1 MARHVQTLI
10 AGTIAVT
17 ALCAASASDVRAQD
31 ASLVLNEQMLFG
43 DVFAGQRL
51 NVVEANQQVSVSNTA
66 LGNQINGG
74 AEGRDI
80 TLRNMQSSHGAIAA
94 QTNINTGYEVSGRV
108 TAVTQARSNEASAA
122 ANNAALELDSRQYT
136 YGSTVSQTMLENPD
150 ARLTG
155 GIQATSASYS
165 NNVLAGG
172 TNTFVSGTVEQ
183 HATGDTRAGTYVP
196 AHYIPGTAYIAA
208 DAAANMA
215 QLSSN
220 GSSGQRV
227 EVRQLS
233 EGWTAAETASSAGNI
248 WASTTVSSAAA
259 NRITANNAGGSQVIT
274 ADQNNTGGVSSRA
287 STHAYDYGDL
297 RAMADGAGNQAYV
310 GNQDI
315 WVEIDNTQMNS
326 GGVSV
331 EAQLTGYNGYDAYVG
346 ANATGNSVTGF
357 ACSDCGGI
365 MNARNNQTNT
375 GNVSATA
382 TTNIVGQGRAAIT
395 GTTAT
400 GNSANFYVSRPGG

>member
-1 MARHVQTLI
+1 M
-10 AGTIAVT
+10 T
-17 ALCAASASDVRAQD
+17 ALCAVSASDVRAQD
-31 ASLVLNEQMLFG
+31 GSVVLNEQMLFG

-51 NVVEANQQVSVSNTA
+51 NVVEANQQVTVSNTA

-80 TLRNMQSSHGAIAA
+80 TLRNTQSSHGAIAA

-136 YGSTVSQTMLENPD
+136 YGSTVSQTALENPD

-172 TNTFVSGTVEQ
+172 TNTFVSGTIQ
-183 HATGDTRAGTYVP
+183 QRATGDTRAGTYVP
-196 AHYIPGTAYIAA
+196 AHYIPGTAYIVA
-208 DAAANMA
+208 DAAANTA

-227 EVRQLS
+227 EVRQLA
-233 EGWTAAETASSAGNI
+233 EGWTAAETASSAGNT
-248 WASTTVSSAAA
+248 WVSTTVSTAAA

-274 ADQNNTGGVSSRA
+274 TDQTNTGGVSSRA
-287 STHAYDYGDL
+287 TTHAYDFGDL

-326 GGVSV
+326 GGVAV
-331 EAQLTGYNGYDAYVG
+331 EVELTGYNGYDAYTG
-346 ANATGNSVTGF
+346 ANAVGNSVTGF

-365 MNARNNQTNT
+365 MNGRNNQTNT

-382 TTNIVGQGRAAIT
+382 TTNIVGQGRAVIT

>member
-1 MARHVQTLI
+1 M
-10 AGTIAVT
+10 T
-17 ALCAASASDVRAQD
+17 ALCAVSASDVRAQD
-31 ASLVLNEQMLFG
+31 GSVVLNEQMLFG

-51 NVVEANQQVSVSNTA
+51 NVVEANQQVTVSNTA

-80 TLRNMQSSHGAIAA
+80 TLRNTQSSHGAIAA
-94 QTNINTGYEVSGRV
+94 QTNINTGYEVPGRV

-136 YGSTVSQTMLENPD
+136 YGSTVSQTVLENPD

-172 TNTFVSGTVEQ
+172 TNTFVSGTIQ
-183 HATGDTRAGTYVP
+183 QRATGDTRAGTYVP

-208 DAAANMA
+208 DAASNTA

-227 EVRQLS
+227 EVRQLA
-233 EGWTAAETASSAGNI
+233 EGWTAAETASSAGNT
-248 WASTTVSSAAA
+248 WVSTTVSTAAA

-274 ADQNNTGGVSSRA
+274 TDQANTGGVSSRA
-287 STHAYDYGDL
+287 TTHAYDFGDL

-326 GGVSV
+326 GGVAV
-331 EAQLTGYNGYDAYVG
+331 EVELTGYNGYDAYTG
-346 ANATGNSVTGF
+346 ANAVGNSVTGF

-382 TTNIVGQGRAAIT
+382 TTNIVGQGRAVIT

>member
-1 MARHVQTLI
+1 
-10 AGTIAVT
+10 
-17 ALCAASASDVRAQD
+17 
-31 ASLVLNEQMLFG
+31 MLFG

-51 NVVEANQQVSVSNTA
+51 NVVEANQQVTVSNTA

-74 AEGRDI
+74 TEGRDI
-80 TLRNMQSSHGAIAA
+80 TLRNTQSSHGTINA
-94 QTNINTGYEVSGRV
+94 QTDINTGYEVSGRV

-122 ANNAALELDSRQYT
+122 ANNASLELDSRQYT
-136 YGSTVSQTMLENPD
+136 YGSTVSQTVLENPG

-155 GIQATSASYS
+155 GIQATSVAYS

-183 HATGDTRAGTYVP
+183 HATGDTRAGTYAPARYVP
-196 AHYIPGTAYIAA
+196 GAAHFAA
-208 DAAANMA
+208 DAAANMT

-227 EVRQLS
+227 EVRQLA
-233 EGWTAAETASSAGNI
+233 EGWTAAETDSSAGNT
-248 WASTTVSSAAA
+248 WASTTVSSAAS
-259 NRITANNAGGSQVIT
+259 NRITAYNKGGSQVIT
-274 ADQNNTGGVSSRA
+274 TNQNNTGGVSSRA
-287 STHAYDYGDL
+287 ITNAYDFGDL
-297 RAMADGAGNQAYV
+297 RAMADGAGNQV
-310 GNQDI
+310 SVTNQDI

-331 EAQLTGYNGYDAYVG
+331 EAELTGHNGYDAYVG
-346 ANATGNSVTGF
+346 ANAVGNSVTGF
-357 ACSDCGGI
+357 ACSDCGGT
-365 MNARNNQTNT
+365 MNARNSQTNN

-382 TTNIVGQGRAAIT
+382 TTNITGQSRAVIT

-400 GNSANFYVSRPGG
+400 GNSANFFVSRPGG